1 MAVTTSQ
8 IRDLLNRPRG
18 LNEGTI
24 TEILS
29 IRNTQVEKVSRGD
42 NYGVAAE
49 NQITTD
55 LKDNAVKMLACM
67 DCLGILIDSVPT
79 YVSEAERSVYDRRYQ
94 EQLLMF
100 KERAQEALDLV
111 SHSGVTTFATG
122 KTKTR
127 LESA

>member
-24 TEILS
+24 TEMIS

-49 NQITTD
+49 NQIANFEMQRGNTVYIKTFCMEMD
-55 LKDNAVKMLACM
+55 AFESQLKLKKNKGADA
-67 DCLGILIDSVPT
+67 
-79 YVSEAERSVYDRRYQ
+79 
-94 EQLLMF
+94 
-100 KERAQEALDLV
+100 
-111 SHSGVTTFATG
+111 
-122 KTKTR
+122 
-127 LESA
+127 